1 MKRKLG
7 IILLVALTIEAVNFP
22 AGAGYALDP
31 GSSTVDPWYMQL
43 LGFEWGALH
52 ASGLFV
58 LDVLERGTA
67 SPSQAA
73 LQALA
78 QGSPHTVFMVPV
90 RPPESRPDSFL
101 HRHRT
106 VKLPPWGVL
115 AVLIGGG
122 YLSTVLL
129 LFAVVSS
136 FGRFLQW
143 KRKHSAGADGKFQRS
158 ILGRISLDR
167 SVREVNI
174 QHSAAV
180 APLPLGETRTSR
192 LLLGLVA
199 MLGTWLISC
208 GGLLL
213 VRLTFQPTLRTLW
226 LDIQAG
232 FVAVSTYFLFVM
244 PVTALIP
251 KDLQLRFA
259 YFLVIL
265 SFGWSTLAFHAVFR
279 RWPWMVL
286 SEQPAGP
293 FMLTWFGGFTLCAV
307 GTYLLLLW
315 RNAKVVDSP
324 C

>member
-1 MKRKLG
+1 L
-7 IILLVALTIEAVNFP
+7 
-22 AGAGYALDP
+22 
-31 GSSTVDPWYMQL
+31 GSSTIDPWYMQL

-67 SPSQAA
+67 SPSKTALAA
-73 LQALA
+73 LADD
-78 QGSPHTVFMVPV
+78 SPHTVFMVPAH
-90 RPPESRPDSFL
+90 PPESRPESFL
-101 HRHRT
+101 HHHRA
-106 VKLPPWGVL
+106 VKLLPWGAL
-115 AVLIGGG
+115 AILIGGG

-129 LFAVVSS
+129 LVAIVFG
-136 FGRFLQW
+136 FGRFLRW
-143 KRKHSAGADGKFQRS
+143 KRKHAAGSDGKFERS

-167 SVREVNI
+167 SVRAANT
-174 QHSAAV
+174 QRSAV
-180 APLPLGETRTSR
+180 GAPLPFGETRTSR
-192 LLLGLVA
+192 LFLGLVA

-213 VRLTFQPTLRTLW
+213 VRLTFAPTLRTLW

-232 FVAVSTYFLFVM
+232 FVALSTYCLFVM

-259 YFLVIL
+259 YFLVML

-293 FMLTWFGGFTLCAV
+293 FMLTWFDGFTLCAV

-315 RNAKVVDSP
+315 RNAKVVDNP
-324 C
+324 H